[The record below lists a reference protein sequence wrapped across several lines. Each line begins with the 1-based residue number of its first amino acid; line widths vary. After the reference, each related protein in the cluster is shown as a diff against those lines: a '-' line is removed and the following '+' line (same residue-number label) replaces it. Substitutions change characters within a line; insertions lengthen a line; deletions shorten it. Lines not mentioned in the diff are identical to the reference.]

1 VPALFLGVDLLG
13 ESERPH
19 RLSGTL
25 ATMTGDEH
33 RWWRRSQFE
42 PTPVAPDAEPG
53 SPHSSPFRPPEPGS
67 QPGEGVPGTEQADGP
82 ILYWFIVSIT
92 PQGGAPEEVR
102 AQWNGVALP
111 VRRPRPIEGPS
122 SFRGRRI
129 GAPEELLQ
137 IDDGVPVY
145 LADALTALRH
155 FDRELAR
162 SWWRD
167 WFDRNPHRRS
177 LVFRIHEGT
186 LLPVGFA
193 VVRYPELADF
203 DSW

>member
-1 VPALFLGVDLLG
+1 MISPVEAYRAPRWLHGGHAQTIYPAVFLRGRRPRYRRERWDAPDGDFIDVDFLDSSRAGAPRVALFHGLEGSSSSHYAVALM
-13 ESERPH
+13 H
-19 RLSGTL
+19 AL
-25 ATMTGDEH
+25 A
-33 RWWRRSQFE
+33 
-42 PTPVAPDAEPG
+42 
-53 SPHSSPFRPPEPGS
+53 
-67 QPGEGVPGTEQADGP
+67 
-82 ILYWFIVSIT
+82 
-92 PQGGAPEEVR
+92 R

-167 WFDRNPHRRS
+167 WFDRNPHRHS

-186 LLPVGFA
+186 LIPVGFA